1 MFHDTD
7 CCKFEPCGK
16 SQSSIVNIPTMLP
29 HPSLMMR
36 VLDRSGKTIEDYCS
50 SFDILKVIKDINVVW
65 EEMSVNCLNGMW
77 R

>member
-1 MFHDTD
+1 MTQI

-16 SQSSIVNIPTMLP
+16 SQSSVVNILTMLS

-36 VLDRSGKTIEDYCS
+36 VLDRSDKTIEDYCS
-50 SFDILKVIKDINVVW
+50 SFDILKDIKDINIAW
-65 EEMSVNCLNGMW
+65 KEMSVNCLNGMW